1 MQIIQNYTLK
11 KNVVKKILPLVT
23 ALLQGIKNLFGP
35 LLMTWTARATAFH
48 FPGSSGTTCTR
59 TSFKNSIAD
68 FPTRRYGES
77 AIFFGLTVVINERI
91 LSSLQ

>member
-1 MQIIQNYTLK
+1 MHIIQNYALK
-11 KNVVKKILPLVT
+11 KNIVKKILPLVM

-48 FPGSSGTTCTR
+48 FSGSSGTTCTH

-68 FPTRRYGES
+68 PPIRGVGDFFWVNCRY
-77 AIFFGLTVVINERI
+77 
-91 LSSLQ
+91 